1 MKERKGKKWEFTRK
15 DYRTYHFTAKET
27 AKYLLEG
34 VAVCAA
40 ADYLFYQSL
49 PVLLFMLPVPV
60 IFLKIQKK
68 KCIARQQRNLNYQF
82 RDALTSMNVAVQAGY
97 SAENAVRASVKDLG
111 RLYEKGSD
119 ILEEFR
125 YIESQLRLS
134 VPVEELF
141 LDFGKRSGV
150 EDIENFAA
158 VFYTA
163 KRTGGD
169 MTQMIQKVARMLGD
183 KIEVKKEIEATLAA
197 KKSEQMVMSVMP
209 AGIICYLKLTSPGFL
224 DVLYGNPFGICA
236 MTVCMVIYGLS
247 YWLGVKIVDSP
258 PQGTIYVTVQKT
270 DCFLHISITD
280 EGGGFTPEALHHA
293 QEQFFMGDKS
303 RTSNM
308 HFGMG
313 LYITSSIIKQHGGQ
327 LVLSNSK
334 KTGGAQ
340 VIIKIPY

>member
-1 MKERKGKKWEFTRK
+1 MEIYEERLQDVSFYG
-15 DYRTYHFTAKET
+15 
-27 AKYLLEG
+27 EG
-34 VAVCAA
+34 DCKVSSGGSCRMRCSRLSVLSEPSCVAVYASNTSA
-40 ADYLFYQSL
+40 
-49 PVLLFMLPVPV
+49 
-60 IFLKIQKK
+60 FLKMQRK
-68 KCIARQQRNLNYQF
+68 KCTARQQRELNYQF
-82 RDALTSMNVAVQAGY
+82 RDALTAMNVAVQAGY

-119 ILEEFR
+119 ILDEFR

-141 LDFGKRSGV
+141 LDLGKRSGV

-169 MTQMIQKVARMLGD
+169 MTQVIQKVARMLSD

-197 KKSEQMVMSVMP
+197 KKSEQMVMSIMP

-247 YWLGVKIVDSP
+247 YWLGVKIVD
-258 PQGTIYVTVQKT
+258 IEV
-270 DCFLHISITD
+270 
-280 EGGGFTPEALHHA
+280 
-293 QEQFFMGDKS
+293 
-303 RTSNM
+303 
-308 HFGMG
+308 
-313 LYITSSIIKQHGGQ
+313 
-327 LVLSNSK
+327 
-334 KTGGAQ
+334 
-340 VIIKIPY
+340 